1 MDRKVYLA
9 SRLRPMTPRELSLGG
24 KSCVVVDGGCT
35 TIVNP
40 ETGDAKVR

>member
-1 MDRKVYLA
+1 
-9 SRLRPMTPRELSLGG
+9 MTPRELSLGS

-40 ETGDAKVR
+40 ETGDAKVGLP